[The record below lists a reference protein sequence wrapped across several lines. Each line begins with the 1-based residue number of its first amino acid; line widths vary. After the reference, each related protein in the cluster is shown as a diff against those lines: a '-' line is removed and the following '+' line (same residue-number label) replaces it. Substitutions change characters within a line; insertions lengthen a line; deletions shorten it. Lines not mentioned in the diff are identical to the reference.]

1 MLMIIWVPAN
11 YFAFKNRQESGKRK
25 AKSEKKSGGAWRAA
39 TAIKKLIY
47 THLGGRTSLEPQ
59 WPSLERGSLAW
70 NAVA

>member
-1 MLMIIWVPAN
+1 MFMIIWVPAN

-25 AKSEKKSGGAWRAA
+25 ATSEKKNRAAPEGAA

-59 WPSLERGSLAW
+59 RTSLERSGLA
-70 NAVA
+70 